1 MSQHAQD
8 PGPYALHPQLA
19 ADTHPLAT
27 LGLCDL
33 RLMDDANY
41 PWLVLV
47 PRVPGARE
55 LLDLDAPRRHLLTD
69 EIDLAGRAL
78 REVFRPFKL
87 NVAAL
92 GNLVPQL
99 HVHLAG
105 GPPRAAFGPVKLNVA
120 ARGNLVPQLH
130 VHLVG
135 RFEDDPAWP
144 APVWGRVAARPY
156 SPDALVGRIRLLDAA
171 LRACTRSRPQ
181 HRARTPCC
189 FAWIAARTLR
199 GTRASAP

>member
-1 MSQHAQD
+1 MARRAPPD
-8 PGPYALHPQLA
+8 RYVLDERLA
-19 ADTHPLAT
+19 TDSHPLAP
-27 LGLCDL
+27 LALCEL

-55 LLDLDAPRRHLLTD
+55 LIDLDPGQR
-69 EIDLAGRAL
+69 RAL
-78 REVFRPFKL
+78 SDETDFALRLLQGAFRPHKL

-99 HVHLAG
+99 HVHAI
-105 GPPRAAFGPVKLNVA
+105 A
-120 ARGNLVPQLH
+120 
-130 VHLVG
+130 

-156 SPDALVGRIRLLDAA
+156 TPEALVERIARLQA
-171 LRACTRSRPQ
+171 LLPQ
-181 HRARTPCC
+181 
-189 FAWIAARTLR
+189 
-199 GTRASAP
+199 